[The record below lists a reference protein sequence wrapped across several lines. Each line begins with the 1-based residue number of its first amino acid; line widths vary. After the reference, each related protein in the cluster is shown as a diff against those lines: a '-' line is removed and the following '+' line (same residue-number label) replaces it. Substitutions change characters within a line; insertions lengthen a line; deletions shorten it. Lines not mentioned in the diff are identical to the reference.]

1 MTLSG
6 LGCSAGSVALAV
18 AAQDGLG
25 ADERS
30 RHCKTLAIGVC
41 YHRPLVGAAAAE
53 QEEAAAWYA
62 RRAAEWTA
70 AASHGWVPMLAGD
83 LNAHTATLQDW
94 PAWEEGSQ
102 RRSKDRAVDAR
113 GRLLLQF
120 CCDIGA
126 RIVNGRVTGDEEG
139 ATTSHGVQ
147 RTARSVVDY
156 FIVPEG
162 YLTQVRSLCVS
173 EEPLS
178 DHSSL
183 VLQLEGQAACG
194 TLHKCSH
201 TAGPCLMRFSRPR
214 DSERAEAAV
223 AALAAAAAAWLPALE
238 AAAGDASSPA
248 AVAAVA
254 QQRCRMVA
262 AACSSAGMRQAGRG
276 GGRRSGCGAASL
288 PAYIQ
293 ERFHMPALRSQLRR
307 VQGKPGS
314 QAHLE
319 ARRMLLRATRLARH
333 VERDER
339 AQQLERQFLA
349 EHDMAGF
356 SQAYRGP
363 RAELPDWV
371 LREPEALF
379 AHFQALLAPPSQLHS
394 ADTLPT
400 KPPGMDLEP
409 LMLPSDPHTTP
420 PTPTPSASDA
430 LAALKASMDA
440 PFTAAELLA
449 VARHTPRRK
458 AVVGPLAPWLL
469 KPASQHLAPLLAA
482 EFNAWRRVGCL
493 PPADALS
500 AIALVPKIA
509 TTPTQP
515 SDFRGIAVGAL
526 PAKLYASVLESR
538 VSEHAEAAGVHA
550 AGQFGFRR
558 GRSTEQAVLV
568 LRTVVDSCR
577 PRRRQHLQ
585 QQERR
590 QQRQQSGG
598 TGQLWAA
605 FVDFQQA
612 YDRVPRTQLWE
623 QLERL
628 GYGGEWLRTVRALYA
643 AVPMAVSVPGLEG
656 QTFSSTQGLKQGC
669 PLSPTLFALYIAD
682 SEDRVMAAARR
693 GEQLDLPVLA
703 GELLPPLLYA
713 DDMALLATSAAG
725 LQRQLQLLE
734 EYCAERGL
742 AVNLRKTKVMLL
754 SGAETTEAASQLV
767 RRARLLYAGQR
778 LEGTD
783 SFKYL
788 GALFHSTQPI
798 GESAAGA
805 RAAVAR
811 FAAAAFEGRCA
822 ELGLEAA
829 RLLLLLY
836 HSLVGSTLSY
846 CAAVW
851 APGLACTAARRPI
864 NGGSAPSAAEQQH
877 HRTLRRLLGLPQR
890 APIATI
896 LAEAGE
902 LPLYITWLISA
913 ARLWR
918 TATQAPA
925 GSLLGLALQEARS
938 LAAGCADE
946 RQLATAK
953 QPWAAQLQQAMQV
966 AGVEFSLDSRDP
978 PQPEAVRRAAL
989 RRYQQRVATAAQQP
1003 RASQLRHYFVVVR
1016 PSCLEDGGHGTVYGG
1031 VSATC

>member
-1 MTLSG
+1 MPGRLT
-6 LGCSAGSVALAV
+6 
-18 AAQDGLG
+18 Q
-25 ADERS
+25 
-30 RHCKTLAIGVC
+30 
-41 YHRPLVGAAAAE
+41 
-53 QEEAAAWYA
+53 
-62 RRAAEWTA
+62 
-70 AASHGWVPMLAGD
+70 
-83 LNAHTATLQDW
+83 ATH
-94 PAWEEGSQ
+94 
-102 RRSKDRAVDAR
+102 RAV
-113 GRLLLQF
+113 
-120 CCDIGA
+120 
-126 RIVNGRVTGDEEG
+126 
-139 ATTSHGVQ
+139 
-147 RTARSVVDY
+147 
-156 FIVPEG
+156 
-162 YLTQVRSLCVS
+162 
-173 EEPLS
+173 
-178 DHSSL
+178 
-183 VLQLEGQAACG
+183 
-194 TLHKCSH
+194 
-201 TAGPCLMRFSRPR
+201 
-214 DSERAEAAV
+214 
-223 AALAAAAAAWLPALE
+223 
-238 AAAGDASSPA
+238 
-248 AVAAVA
+248 
-254 QQRCRMVA
+254 
-262 AACSSAGMRQAGRG
+262 
-276 GGRRSGCGAASL
+276 
-288 PAYIQ
+288 
-293 ERFHMPALRSQLRR
+293 RR
-307 VQGKPGS
+307 VQDAGS
-314 QAHLE
+314 LIYAVLPCSMHRSNGNGNCNGSGNCRE
-319 ARRMLLRATRLARH
+319 GSAPSGRH
-333 VERDER
+333 
-339 AQQLERQFLA
+339 
-349 EHDMAGF
+349 
-356 SQAYRGP
+356 
-363 RAELPDWV
+363 
-371 LREPEALF
+371 
-379 AHFQALLAPPSQLHS
+379 
-394 ADTLPT
+394 
-400 KPPGMDLEP
+400 
-409 LMLPSDPHTTP
+409 
-420 PTPTPSASDA
+420 AS
-430 LAALKASMDA
+430 L
-440 PFTAAELLA
+440 
-449 VARHTPRRK
+449 
-458 AVVGPLAPWLL
+458 
-469 KPASQHLAPLLAA
+469 
-482 EFNAWRRVGCL
+482 
-493 PPADALS
+493 
-500 AIALVPKIA
+500 
-509 TTPTQP
+509 
-515 SDFRGIAVGAL
+515 
-526 PAKLYASVLESR
+526 SR
-538 VSEHAEAAGVHA
+538 VVEG
-550 AGQFGFRR
+550 
-558 GRSTEQAVLV
+558 STEQAVLV

-577 PRRRQHLQ
+577 RRRRQHLQ

-598 TGQLWAA
+598 TGQLWAS

-612 YDRVPRTQLWE
+612 YDRVPRTKLWE

-628 GYGGEWLRTVRALYA
+628 GYGGEWLRAVRALYA

-682 SEDRVMAAARR
+682 FEDRVMAAARR

-754 SGAETTEAASQLV
+754 SGAETTEAASKLV

-788 GALFHSTQPI
+788 GVLFHSTQPI

-836 HSLVGSTLSY
+836 HSLVDSTLSY

-864 NGGSAPSAAEQQH
+864 SGGSAPSAAEQQH

-953 QPWAAQLQQAMQV
+953 QPWATQLQQAMQA

-1016 PSCLEDGGHGTVYGG
+1016 PSCLEDGGYGRPAYIEAVRERHCRLALTELCSHGTVHGG